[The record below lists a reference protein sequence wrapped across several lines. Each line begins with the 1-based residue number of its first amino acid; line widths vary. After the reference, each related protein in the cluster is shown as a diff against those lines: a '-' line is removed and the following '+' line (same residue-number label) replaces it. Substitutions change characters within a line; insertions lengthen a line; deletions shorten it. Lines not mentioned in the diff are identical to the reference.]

1 MIWNGVLI
9 MYNKVAEFIKDRI
22 DMQPVIGLILG
33 SGLGRFPEP
42 LKTLFTSII
51 RIFPVY

>member
-33 SGLGRFPEP
+33 SGLGRFQNH
-42 LKTLFTSII
+42 
-51 RIFPVY
+51 